1 MGLISFIKGA
11 IMNIFQGKAQQT
23 FRIHPLT
30 STGMEAEIT
39 RWLSTYRGNPDWISQ
54 DIDTINFSQTLSAE
68 IARLTCLDISVSI
81 SGSRGEALQE
91 GVNVKLMP
99 RIQSWVEYGAASG
112 TIILKPN
119 GQGIDILTPDRFM
132 VTAYDSNKNITGA
145 IFIDTYEEGRFYY
158 TKLEYQR
165 FEGNTY
171 KITNKAYRS
180 SNKYDIGIDTALI
193 NTRWAN
199 IEPEVSIT
207 KADGTKLDAPLFGV
221 LRTPGANN
229 IDLDSPLGIS
239 AFASSMQELKAL
251 DIAYSRFAQEIYDSQ
266 DISLIDE
273 RLLHSPGE
281 KVGSNQVKLPRYVKN
296 IFQMSGD
303 EAVRDIKRELRTE
316 ERTDGI
322 NALLSLIGT
331 KCGFGE
337 GYFVLDRKT
346 ALPTTAREIE
356 SGDRKTIDL
365 IKSYRDNLQTAI
377 NHVVYAM
384 SVFMDLYDEA
394 PAGDFNIEYNFAD
407 LTYSADE
414 DRARCYQLAEAGY
427 IPKWYYLTKWE
438 GFTEQ
443 EAKKMLEE
451 AEAETSAPGL
461 FSGMTEE

>member
-1 MGLISFIKGA
+1 MGFISWIRGK
-11 IMNIFQGKAQQT
+11 IMNIFQSRATQT
-23 FRIHPLT
+23 FRVHPLT
-30 STGMEAEIT
+30 SSGMEAEIS
-39 RWLSTYRGNPDWISQ
+39 RWLATYRGNPDWLAQ
-54 DIDTINFSQTLSAE
+54 DIDTINFSQTVSAE
-68 IARLTCLDISVSI
+68 IARLTCLDISVTI
-81 SGSRGEALQE
+81 SGSRGEALQDDI
-91 GVNVKLMP
+91 NLSLMP
-99 RIQSWVEYGAASG
+99 RLQSWVEYGAASG

-119 GQGIDILTPDRFM
+119 GAGIDILTPDRFM
-132 VTAYDSNKNITGA
+132 VTSFDSNKEITGA
-145 IFIDTYEEGRFYY
+145 IFIDTYEEGSFYY

-165 FEGNTY
+165 FEGNIY
-171 KITNKAYRS
+171 KITNKVYRS
-180 SNKYDIGIDTALI
+180 SNKYDIGMDIPITSS
-193 NTRWAN
+193 RWAG

-207 KADGTKLDAPLFGV
+207 KSDGTKLEAPLFGV
-221 LRTPGANN
+221 FRTPGANN
-229 IDLDSPLGIS
+229 IDLDSPLGVS
-239 AFASSMQELKAL
+239 AFASSMQELKSL
-251 DIAYSRFAQEIYDSQ
+251 DTAYSRFSQEIYDSQ

-281 KVGSNQVKLPRYVKN
+281 KVGKNNVKLPRYVKN
-296 IFQMSGD
+296 IFQMTGE
-303 EAVRDIKRELRTE
+303 EAVKDIKRELRTE

-365 IKSYRDNLQTAI
+365 IKSYRDNLQKAI
-377 NHVVYAM
+377 SHVVYAM
-384 SVFMDLYDEA
+384 NIFMDLYDQT
-394 PAGDFNIEYNFAD
+394 PAGDYQIEYNFAD